1 MDDKELGLI
10 LKELMSENL
19 QERKRTRLWGIFFKC
34 LGFTYLAGTLA
45 VFTLYDP
52 KNEADNYDSYTGVVT
67 VRGEIKD
74 DENTGYLT
82 VNKILRK
89 AFEDEKTKGVI
100 VAINSPGGSP
110 VHSHRIYLEM
120 QRLQKKYPEKPLYAV
135 VGDLAASGGY
145 FIAAGAKAIYA
156 DETSLVGS
164 IGVTAAGFGFVG
176 AMEKLGVERR
186 NYTSGEHKS
195 LLDPYSPQKP
205 DEVEL
210 WNDQLRLTHE
220 KFIEAVKSGRGE
232 RLRADTPNLFSGL
245 LWNATEAK
253 VIGLIDE
260 FGSIETVARDVI
272 QAEHLKEF
280 NEEPNPLARLAD
292 RLGASI
298 GAGFAGGA
306 VQSVLEAFKSQKV
319 LGQ

>member
-10 LKELMSENL
+10 LKDLMSENL
-19 QERKRTRLWGIFFKC
+19 QERKRARRWGIFFKC

-52 KNEADNYDSYTGVVT
+52 KDKADKYDSYTGVVT

-82 VNKILRK
+82 INKTLRK

-100 VAINSPGGSP
+100 VAINCPGGSP
-110 VHSHRIYLEM
+110 VHSHQIYLEM

-195 LLDPYSPQKP
+195 LLDPYSPQKA

-210 WNDQLRLTHE
+210 WNAQLQRTHE
-220 KFIEAVKSGRGE
+220 QFIEAVKNGRGE
-232 RLRADTPNLFSGL
+232 RLKADTPNLFSGL

-253 VIGLIDE
+253 AIGLIDE

-298 GAGFAGGA
+298 GAGLASGA
-306 VQSVLEAFKSQKV
+306 VQSVQEAFNRQKL
-319 LGQ
+319 LGN

>member
-1 MDDKELGLI
+1 M
-10 LKELMSENL
+10 
-19 QERKRTRLWGIFFKC
+19 
-34 LGFTYLAGTLA
+34 
-45 VFTLYDP
+45 
-52 KNEADNYDSYTGVVT
+52 
-67 VRGEIKD
+67 
-74 DENTGYLT
+74 
-82 VNKILRK
+82 
-89 AFEDEKTKGVI
+89 
-100 VAINSPGGSP
+100 
-110 VHSHRIYLEM
+110 HSHRIYLEM
-120 QRLQKKYPEKPLYAV
+120 QRLQKQYPEKPLYAV

-145 FIAAGAKAIYA
+145 FIVAGAKAIYA

-176 AMEKLGVERR
+176 TMEKLGVERR

-210 WNDQLRLTHE
+210 WNAQLRRTHE
-220 KFIEAVKSGRGE
+220 QFIEAVKSGCGE

-253 VIGLIDE
+253 VIGLIDG

-280 NEEPNPLARLAD
+280 NEEPNPLSRLAD

-298 GAGFAGGA
+298 GAGFASGA